1 MLAGMKRIGTMQ
13 LSMVSKAKTE
23 AEMIKL
29 KIDNKENS
37 TGEDRKGEEE
47 HLQEFVINGDGTVD
61 VLWVEPDAGRLVLAV
76 WQSLESHSIPIELGT
91 GHLFCG

>member
-1 MLAGMKRIGTMQ
+1 MLAGLKRIGIMQ
-13 LSMVSKAKTE
+13 LPIVSIAKNE
-23 AEMIKL
+23 AEKIKL
-29 KIDNKENS
+29 KNNTEENS
-37 TGEDRKGEEE
+37 AGEDRKVKEG

-76 WQSLESHSIPIELGT
+76 WQSLENTSIPIELGT